1 MYPSLFEVSQWCDA
15 DLQGRKKI
23 TYISRFGE
31 RSGSRRIERNVSY
44 LIPKSSYHTCSSL
57 SEVRLCYFIELP
69 SSMMDY
75 ADLCFFLKDIIQ
87 KVGVGYRIILTQKES
102 PYKSAEGFSS
112 ELLLGLEGLELNKQV
127 INGFVSHKKE
137 VGKIGIT
144 KLKSF
149 HRLCSLVMA
158 EKDKEYP
165 LVCWGVSSEEVAARS
180 LASRQKIGLKQAT
193 IKTFRGE
200 SRNRPTAI
208 PAISSYVEEAPK
220 LGQPDPN
227 NIGVSSN
234 LLPEGGPHG
243 SNLPPEGGPH
253 GSDEFWVWWEKR
265 KEMLREHRRNR
276 RGPMDDWAFF

>member
-1 MYPSLFEVSQWCDA
+1 
-15 DLQGRKKI
+15 
-23 TYISRFGE
+23 
-31 RSGSRRIERNVSY
+31 
-44 LIPKSSYHTCSSL
+44 
-57 SEVRLCYFIELP
+57 
-69 SSMMDY
+69 MDY

-102 PYKSAEGFSS
+102 PYKSADGFSS

-127 INGFVSHKKE
+127 INGFVGHKKE

-158 EKDKEYP
+158 EKGKESP

-180 LASRQKIGLKQAT
+180 LASRQKIGLKQAA

-200 SRNRPTAI
+200 SRNPPTAI

-220 LGQPDPN
+220 LAQPDPN

-234 LLPEGGPHG
+234 L
-243 SNLPPEGGPH
+243 PPEGH
-253 GSDEFWVWWEKR
+253 GSDEFWVWWDKR
-265 KEMLREHRRNR
+265 KEMLREHQRNR
-276 RGPMDDWAFF
+276 RGPMDDWEFFGNAWEYDKEFFP